1 MIWFCGWG
9 MLERKS
15 EVECGSTAGVAKDVE
30 GQGYIRWQ
38 WFISWRFDRILSF
51 ATMILS
57 RFPRNCC
64 AFTFAHHL
72 LLGDDDLIY
81 QVRLGFRWRGV
92 FLWPGHARK
101 EEGSGCGEWWELPK
115 MSKAEGILGW
125 QWLVQQKSSRLL
137 NYLCSFHFRLDSRLA
152 QILNEPSSRL
162 I

>member
-15 EVECGSTAGVAKDVE
+15 EVECGSMAGVAKDVE
-30 GQGYIRWQ
+30 GQGYIKWQ

-64 AFTFAHHL
+64 AYTFAHHL
-72 LLGDDDLIY
+72 LLGDNDLIY
-81 QVRLGFRWRGV
+81 QVRLGFRGRDV
-92 FLWPGHARK
+92 LLWPGHAPK

-115 MSKAEGILGW
+115 MWKAKHYGTNKLAQRAFWIFRGRH
-125 QWLVQQKSSRLL
+125 QRLL
-137 NYLCSFHFRLDSRLA
+137 SVPCHGKSRRHHSGRPQQA
-152 QILNEPSSRL
+152 T
-162 I
+162 